1 MLFTTT
7 GLLLM
12 MVNLMN
18 KIIIIFILTL
28 SIIIVLFEC
37 KVCFG
42 RDYSSWLDACKPY
55 RQTVESIL
63 SNEGVSKDYYYL
75 MVAESRCKPSAK
87 SHAGARGFW
96 QLMPHTARKYGCD
109 NPDDLEC
116 ATNAAAK
123 YLKALE
129 SRFDTFQDVIAA
141 WNMGGHNYQR
151 YGKSSQALGL
161 VYRVKAIRR
170 SDR

>member
-1 MLFTTT
+1 
-7 GLLLM
+7 

-63 SNEGVSKDYYYL
+63 SNEGVSTDYYYL

-96 QLMPHTARKYGCD
+96 QLMPHTARTYGCN

-116 ATNAAAK
+116 ATKAAAK

-141 WNMGGHNYQR
+141 WNMGGHNYKKN
-151 YGKSSQALGL
+151 GISAQALGL

-170 SDR
+170 ADK